1 MDYYGK
7 IFQALKQKEMS
18 HKSLAEEIGE
28 KHINNIYRI
37 IEGKSIPRK
46 DKMEKI
52 CKLLDLEPND
62 FYDFYPLMRQ

>member
-1 MDYYGK
+1 MNIISEK
-7 IFQALKQKEMS
+7 LEKKEMTPRT
-18 HKSLAEEIGE
+18 LAEAIGE

-37 IEGKSIPRK
+37 IAGKQIPRQ

-62 FYDFYPLMRQ
+62 FYPFMRQ